1 MLLSPVLEKM
11 LRKLWLWIWNEVM
24 SGLVSQ
30 WGEVNQ
36 TYFIVLFLFSSNKIA
51 TLPLEGVLML

>member
-1 MLLSPVLEKM
+1 MG
-11 LRKLWLWIWNEVM
+11 
-24 SGLVSQ
+24 GLVSQ

-36 TYFIVLFLFSSNKIA
+36 TYFIVLFLFPSNKIA

>member
-36 TYFIVLFLFSSNKIA
+36 TYFIVLFLFPSNKIA